1 VISPT
6 LKKLRY
12 REGAKVCVLGAPAS
26 FEVELALADELERTE
41 RLGKGLDIVQAFY
54 TRQSQLDRA
63 KARLGAALA
72 EKGIL
77 WICYPKA
84 KGLST
89 DLNRDRIRRA
99 MADAGLETVAIV
111 AIDPVWS
118 ALRCKRSP

>member
-1 VISPT
+1 MISPT

-26 FEVELALADELERTE
+26 FEAELAQAEELHRVE

-54 TRQSQLDRA
+54 TRQSQLDRD

-89 DLNRDRIRRA
+89 DLNRDLIREA
-99 MADAGLETVAIV
+99 MADAGLDTVAIV
-111 AIDPVWS
+111 AIDAVWS
-118 ALRCKRSP
+118 ALRCKRNP